1 MRWLLV
7 SLWLL
12 GAALYAAIAFTSSD
26 SDRAAPTQS
35 AAEVPQKDASRIVSE
50 AGANAYAPATQA
62 VTNDA
67 GQAQTTTSQFP
78 NRETSSTLPNE
89 LAPVNTAKQ
98 HPWGQMLR
106 GAPVHSGPDVSSA
119 VLGYAA
125 ADTEM
130 QILERDLGWVKV
142 LDPETARQG
151 WIYEKHV
158 AARPGIETGTVQ
170 ETALADDAELGAS
183 EKPARTFKSQKSRK
197 KHFSK
202 KRRYYGEHRRRRVLG
217 FFPFRR
223 F

>member
-1 MRWLLV
+1 
-7 SLWLL
+7 LWLL
-12 GAALYAAIAFTSSD
+12 GAALYAAIAFTSTD
-26 SDRAAPTQS
+26 SDRAAPPES

-50 AGANAYAPATQA
+50 AGANASAPATQA
-62 VTNDA
+62 VTNDT

-78 NRETSSTLPNE
+78 NRETSTTLPNE

-98 HPWGQMLR
+98 NPWGQMLR

-125 ADTEM
+125 AGTEM

-158 AARPGIETGTVQ
+158 AVRPDIETGTVQ
-170 ETALADDAELGAS
+170 ERALAMLSLE
-183 EKPARTFKSQKSRK
+183 PPKSQPGPLSRK
-197 KHFSK
+197 SHEKSTFQRSGNTSGNPEG
-202 KRRYYGEHRRRRVLG
+202 GEL
-217 FFPFRR
+217 
-223 F
+223 